1 MTMNADQKLK
11 ADQASEEELW
21 QLHADPSTGEELRG
35 YVRQRLKNLAGRM
48 VETEAVRKLEALTTQ
63 VKGLEE
69 RLKAPSQPGRMTFL
83 LALSAAVFSSF
94 AVPWDEV
101 KSTAEGWGQQ
111 VRKFLDQPPPRSAT
125 SRSVSVASAEVR
137 PSVSEV
143 KLPEI
148 PAPALAETH
157 ASDGPMTPLLPPP
170 GQMVWRE

>member
-1 MTMNADQKLK
+1 MNADEKLK

-21 QLHADPSTGEELRG
+21 RLHADPSTGGELRG
-35 YVRQRLKNLAGRM
+35 HVQQRLKSLPGRM
-48 VETEAVRKLEALTTQ
+48 AETEAVRKLEALTTQ

-69 RLKAPSQPGRMTFL
+69 RLATPSQPGRMTFL

-101 KSTAEGWGQQ
+101 KSTAEEWGQQ
-111 VRKFLDQPPPRSAT
+111 VRKFIDQPPPRRTA
-125 SRSVSVASAEVR
+125 SRSVSAASAEAK
-137 PSVSEV
+137 PSVTEV

-148 PAPALAETH
+148 PVSTVAETH
-157 ASDGPMTPLLPPP
+157 ASDGPMTPLLPLP